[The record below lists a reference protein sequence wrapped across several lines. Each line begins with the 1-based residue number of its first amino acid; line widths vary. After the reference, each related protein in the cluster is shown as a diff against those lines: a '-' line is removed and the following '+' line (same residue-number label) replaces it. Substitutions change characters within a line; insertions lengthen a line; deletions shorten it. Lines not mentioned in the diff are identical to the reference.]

1 MQSKVRMLSVKTKM
15 VWMLVLMSAVPL
27 LLAIAVNFYLTL
39 NNSIDTAKQDSLQ
52 RNGLVEENIISLFKE
67 NFTGLRVLAVNP
79 ATIAYLQNPTG
90 NQVIMQSA
98 MDRTNKIYQD
108 ANPTHITDING
119 DQLIR
124 SDGLAVVNTKTR
136 DYFKQVMQGKEAIS
150 DVVVSKATGRFISV
164 IAVPVMNDSGNVLG
178 ML

>member
-119 DQLIR
+119 DQL
-124 SDGLAVVNTKTR
+124 
-136 DYFKQVMQGKEAIS
+136 
-150 DVVVSKATGRFISV
+150 
-164 IAVPVMNDSGNVLG
+164 
-178 ML
+178 